1 MPVATP
7 STYDCPWFYA
17 EEKTKTMEFTPKCPC
32 TLQFS
37 NPVIFGGREFLV
49 LQGKAKRIPIAKTG
63 ETMFYISFPY
73 DSFAQASAAVS
84 GAATS
89 NPDGPIIVR

>member
-1 MPVATP
+1 MPVTTP

-32 TLQFS
+32 TLQFA
-37 NPVIFGGREFLV
+37 NQAIFGREFLV
-49 LQGKAKRIPIAKTG
+49 LQDKPKRISIAKTG

-73 DSFAQASAAVS
+73 DSFAQVTATSTLAAP
-84 GAATS
+84 S
-89 NPDGPIIVR
+89 NPDGPIIVK